1 MRRYD
6 SGADSVMM
14 SDEDYEAIQRY
25 KQQWQ
30 TSTAAGNQA
39 GAQAAH
45 DAAEQLRRK
54 YNYSGGGDGSD
65 YIGLG
70 IKWNSNTASRPKR
83 TDGMGEFTYEKAPE
97 YSSKY
102 QGQTDDLLD
111 DILNRPEFSYD
122 PESDPRYGAYKK
134 EYAREGQRA
143 TADTMGQMAA
153 MTGGMPSTAAAVAG
167 QQAGDYYASQMAD
180 KIPELYELAYSMYR
194 DEGDSMRLNMDLL
207 TALEQGDYNKYLN
220 ALTQHNNDRNFAYG
234 VYSDQ
239 WDRNYQLDRD
249 GVNDSRY
256 DMEWNYGVGR
266 DELEDSRY
274 QDETEYARALE
285 KAQTLAAGGDFSG
298 YKAMGYSDQ
307 EIANLKNAYDRERAA
322 GLLSRGGGS
331 GWSSGGSGSSKP
343 RLTESQVLK
352 AINEDRVTD
361 AVIAAYDYYYGDG
374 AYEAAYG
381 GNGAEATGNEE
392 DAVVDMNSVLG
403 LGYGPISEDRLA
415 ELEADGQIASYV
427 ENGKIKFR
435 RVKGAQ
441 EKDNPFGG
449 LNGFGFYGGR

>member
-102 QGQTDDLLD
+102 QGQIDDLLD

-285 KAQTLAAGGDFSG
+285 KAQTLAAG
-298 YKAMGYSDQ
+298 
-307 EIANLKNAYDRERAA
+307 
-322 GLLSRGGGS
+322 LLSRGGGS
-331 GWSSGGSGSSKP
+331 GRSSGGSGSSKP

-374 AYEAAYG
+374 AYEATYG

>member
-30 TSTAAGNQA
+30 ASTAAGNQA

-102 QGQTDDLLD
+102 QGQIDDLLD

-143 TADTMGQMAA
+143 TADTMGQLAA

-220 ALTQHNNDRNFAYG
+220 ALAQHNNDRNFAYG

-256 DMEWNYGVGR
+256 DTEWNYGVGR

-298 YKAMGYSDQ
+298 YKAIGYSDQ

-322 GLLSRGGGS
+322 DLLSRGGGS
-331 GWSSGGSGSSKP
+331 GGSKGRGRNSGEQEYDGLFKAAQASGHAKSFIANNYKKYGFTSSSGLYDDYMGWEEDSYGPGYSTVVGVGTVKGS
-343 RLTESQVLK
+343 EW
-352 AINEDRVTD
+352 D
-361 AVIAAYDYYYGDG
+361 AVKHNLLLNLRAGNFDAAEQYMDQIV
-374 AYEAAYG
+374 G
-381 GNGAEATGNEE
+381 GLSKEQWNE
-392 DAVVDMNSVLG
+392 
-403 LGYGPISEDRLA
+403 LA
-415 ELEADGQIASYV
+415 ELM
-427 ENGKIKFR
+427 R
-435 RVKGAQ
+435 
-441 EKDNPFGG
+441 P
-449 LNGFGFYGGR
+449 YGYKM

>member
-1 MRRYD
+1 
-6 SGADSVMM
+6 
-14 SDEDYEAIQRY
+14 
-25 KQQWQ
+25 
-30 TSTAAGNQA
+30 
-39 GAQAAH
+39 
-45 DAAEQLRRK
+45 
-54 YNYSGGGDGSD
+54 
-65 YIGLG
+65 
-70 IKWNSNTASRPKR
+70 
-83 TDGMGEFTYEKAPE
+83 
-97 YSSKY
+97 
-102 QGQTDDLLD
+102 
-111 DILNRPEFSYD
+111 
-122 PESDPRYGAYKK
+122 
-134 EYAREGQRA
+134 
-143 TADTMGQMAA
+143 
-153 MTGGMPSTAAAVAG
+153 
-167 QQAGDYYASQMAD
+167 
-180 KIPELYELAYSMYR
+180 
-194 DEGDSMRLNMDLL
+194 
-207 TALEQGDYNKYLN
+207 
-220 ALTQHNNDRNFAYG
+220 
-234 VYSDQ
+234 
-239 WDRNYQLDRD
+239 
-249 GVNDSRY
+249 
-256 DMEWNYGVGR
+256 
-266 DELEDSRY
+266 
-274 QDETEYARALE
+274 
-285 KAQTLAAGGDFSG
+285 
-298 YKAMGYSDQ
+298 MGYSDQ

-331 GWSSGGSGSSKP
+331 GRSSGGSGSSKP

>member
-14 SDEDYEAIQRY
+14 SDEDYEAIQRH

-30 TSTAAGNQA
+30 ASTAAGNQA

-102 QGQTDDLLD
+102 QGQIDDLLD

-220 ALTQHNNDRNFAYG
+220 ALAQHNNDRNFAYG
-234 VYSDQ
+234 VYRDQ

-331 GWSSGGSGSSKP
+331 GGSKGRGRNSGEQDYDGLFKAAQASGHAKSFIANNYKKYGFTSSSGLYDDYMGWEEDSYGPGYSTVVGVGTVKGS
-343 RLTESQVLK
+343 EW
-352 AINEDRVTD
+352 D
-361 AVIAAYDYYYGDG
+361 AVKHNLLLNLRAGNFDAAEQYMDQIA
-374 AYEAAYG
+374 G
-381 GNGAEATGNEE
+381 GLSKEQWNE
-392 DAVVDMNSVLG
+392 
-403 LGYGPISEDRLA
+403 LA
-415 ELEADGQIASYV
+415 ELM
-427 ENGKIKFR
+427 R
-435 RVKGAQ
+435 
-441 EKDNPFGG
+441 P
-449 LNGFGFYGGR
+449 YGYKM

>member
-30 TSTAAGNQA
+30 ASTAAGNQA

-102 QGQTDDLLD
+102 QGQIDDLLD

-220 ALTQHNNDRNFAYG
+220 ALAQHNNDRNFAYG
-234 VYSDQ
+234 VYRDQ

-298 YKAMGYSDQ
+298 YKAIGYSDQ

-322 GLLSRGGGS
+322 DLLSRGGGS
-331 GWSSGGSGSSKP
+331 GGSKGRGRNSGEQGYDGLFKAAQASGHAKSFIANNYKKYGFTSSSGLYDDYMGWEEDSYGPGYSTVVGVGTVKGS
-343 RLTESQVLK
+343 EW
-352 AINEDRVTD
+352 D
-361 AVIAAYDYYYGDG
+361 AVKHNLLLNLRAGNFDAAEQYMDQIA
-374 AYEAAYG
+374 G
-381 GNGAEATGNEE
+381 GLSKEQWNE
-392 DAVVDMNSVLG
+392 
-403 LGYGPISEDRLA
+403 LA
-415 ELEADGQIASYV
+415 ELM
-427 ENGKIKFR
+427 R
-435 RVKGAQ
+435 
-441 EKDNPFGG
+441 P
-449 LNGFGFYGGR
+449 YGYKM

>member
-30 TSTAAGNQA
+30 ASTAAGNQA

-54 YNYSGGGDGSD
+54 YNYSGGGGGSD

-102 QGQTDDLLD
+102 QGQIDDLLD

-194 DEGDSMRLNMDLL
+194 DGGDSMRLNMDLL

-220 ALTQHNNDRNFAYG
+220 ALAQHNNDRNFAYG

-256 DMEWNYGVGR
+256 DTEWNYGVGR

-298 YKAMGYSDQ
+298 YKAIGYSDQ

-322 GLLSRGGGS
+322 DLLSRGGGS
-331 GWSSGGSGSSKP
+331 GGSKGRGRNSGEQDYDGLFKAAQASGHAKSFIANNYKKYGFTSSSGLYDDYMGWEEDSYGPGYSTGVGVGTVKGS
-343 RLTESQVLK
+343 EW
-352 AINEDRVTD
+352 D
-361 AVIAAYDYYYGDG
+361 AVKHNLLLNLRAGNFDAAEQYMDQIA
-374 AYEAAYG
+374 G
-381 GNGAEATGNEE
+381 GLSKEQWNE
-392 DAVVDMNSVLG
+392 
-403 LGYGPISEDRLA
+403 LA
-415 ELEADGQIASYV
+415 ELM
-427 ENGKIKFR
+427 R
-435 RVKGAQ
+435 
-441 EKDNPFGG
+441 P
-449 LNGFGFYGGR
+449 YGYKM

>member
-14 SDEDYEAIQRY
+14 SDEDYEAIQRH

-30 TSTAAGNQA
+30 ASTAAGNQA

-102 QGQTDDLLD
+102 QGQIDDLLD

-220 ALTQHNNDRNFAYG
+220 ALAQHNNDRNFAYG
-234 VYSDQ
+234 VYRDQ

-307 EIANLKNAYDRERAA
+307 EIANLKNAYDREQAA

-331 GWSSGGSGSSKP
+331 GGSKGRGRNSGEQDYDGLFKAAQASGHAKSFIANNYKKYGFTSSSGLYDDYMGWEEDSYGPGYSTVVGVGTVKGS
-343 RLTESQVLK
+343 EW
-352 AINEDRVTD
+352 D
-361 AVIAAYDYYYGDG
+361 AVKHNLLLNLRAGNFDAAEQYMDQIA
-374 AYEAAYG
+374 G
-381 GNGAEATGNEE
+381 GLSKEQWNE
-392 DAVVDMNSVLG
+392 
-403 LGYGPISEDRLA
+403 LA
-415 ELEADGQIASYV
+415 ELM
-427 ENGKIKFR
+427 R
-435 RVKGAQ
+435 
-441 EKDNPFGG
+441 P
-449 LNGFGFYGGR
+449 YGYKM

>member
-14 SDEDYEAIQRY
+14 SDEDYEAIQRH

-30 TSTAAGNQA
+30 ASTAAGNQA

-65 YIGLG
+65 YIGLE

-102 QGQTDDLLD
+102 QGQIDDLLD

-220 ALTQHNNDRNFAYG
+220 ALAQHNNDRNFAYG
-234 VYSDQ
+234 VYRDQ

-307 EIANLKNAYDRERAA
+307 EIANLKKAYDREQAA

-331 GWSSGGSGSSKP
+331 GGSKGRDRNSGEQDYDGLFKAAQASGHAKSFIANNYKKYGFTSSSGLYDDYMGWEEDSYGPGYSTVVGGGTVKGS
-343 RLTESQVLK
+343 EW
-352 AINEDRVTD
+352 D
-361 AVIAAYDYYYGDG
+361 AVKHNLLLNLRAGNFDAAEQYMDQM
-374 AYEAAYG
+374 AG
-381 GNGAEATGNEE
+381 GLSKEQWNE
-392 DAVVDMNSVLG
+392 
-403 LGYGPISEDRLA
+403 LA
-415 ELEADGQIASYV
+415 ELM
-427 ENGKIKFR
+427 R
-435 RVKGAQ
+435 
-441 EKDNPFGG
+441 P
-449 LNGFGFYGGR
+449 YGYKM